1 MFCVNL
7 ESINTEEYLGYKI
20 QKNPN
25 LVTTH
30 INKGFVTVEKVSAEK
45 SYMQVLINIDIH
57 LDYIPE
63 RIFNFG
69 AVNICSQII
78 DFIKKAAE

>member
-45 SYMQVLINIDIH
+45 SYM
-57 LDYIPE
+57 
-63 RIFNFG
+63 
-69 AVNICSQII
+69 
-78 DFIKKAAE
+78 